1 MRTAIIVAAAVVQH
15 HMNIVPLIDDMPD
28 LTLVPSESTA
38 RPSRVAIYDISAHTV
53 ILPDGTRLEA
63 HSGIGHRQDNPH
75 FTRAKNRGPTPPNVY
90 RLSLRERRFYGVR
103 AIRLNPENEDLMHG
117 RDGMLAHS
125 YLHGDDGQ
133 SNGCVAIRHYDR
145 FLDAFLDGDFD
156 RLVVI
161 PSAKAVDR
169 LSEFFRAFFGIP
181 IDFLNVLFDQKR
193 GKQ

>member
-1 MRTAIIVAAAVVQH
+1 MIAALSH
-15 HMNIVPLIDDMPD
+15 HMAVTPMIEDLPD
-28 LTLVPSESTA
+28 LVLAPGDPA
-38 RPSRVAIYDISAHTV
+38 PPALRIAIYDISAHAV

-63 HSGIGHRQDNPH
+63 HSGIGHRQDNPR

-103 AIRLNPENEDLMHG
+103 AIRLEPENEDLMHG

-161 PSAKAVDR
+161 PSAKTVDR
-169 LSEFFRAFFGIP
+169 LREFFRVFFGIP
-181 IDFLNVLFDQKR
+181 IDFLNALLDQKGGR
-193 GKQ
+193 R